1 MFRKA
6 LDDEQLMPQNIVH
19 KEKKFTFKLTDEEK
33 VTLEVDEHSIMEY
46 NYLDENFSLSKFPI
60 SLILTLSF

>member
-46 NYLDENFSLSKFPI
+46 NYLDENFSQS
-60 SLILTLSF
+60 